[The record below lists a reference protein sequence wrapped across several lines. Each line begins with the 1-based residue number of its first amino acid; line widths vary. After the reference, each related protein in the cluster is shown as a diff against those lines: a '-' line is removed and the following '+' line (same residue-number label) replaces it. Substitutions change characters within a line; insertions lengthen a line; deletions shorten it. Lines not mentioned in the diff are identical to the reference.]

1 MIQLCLKSDSN
12 VLVASPNNFLYPLSE
27 FELSFCHFPP
37 KRVLLNMPSVQS
49 QSRAPPRLHPWE
61 TRGKMGV
68 ARFVHSA
75 GEASTDKEEKV
86 AVDGSFY
93 Y

>member
-1 MIQLCLKSDSN
+1 
-12 VLVASPNNFLYPLSE
+12 
-27 FELSFCHFPP
+27 
-37 KRVLLNMPSVQS
+37 MPSVQS